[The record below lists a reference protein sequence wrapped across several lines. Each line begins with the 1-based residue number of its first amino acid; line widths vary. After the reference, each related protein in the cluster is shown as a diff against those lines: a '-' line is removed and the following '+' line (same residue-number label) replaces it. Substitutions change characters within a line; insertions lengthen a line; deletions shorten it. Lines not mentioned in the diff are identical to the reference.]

1 MWVSVAVPGESE
13 PLSFIFDTGASVSV
27 LDLETCRRLKL
38 RLGSPVAVNGL
49 GGDAKGFWPVRFKA
63 AAAGDNGLPTKYLGI
78 DLSELSEACER
89 RVDGLLGADMLGNQ
103 VVELD
108 FAKGRIRIRPAKD
121 FVPGIAAEKIALK
134 RTSGGILAPLRV
146 NGNPVEW
153 FRIDTGCTS
162 ELHWVNRAAAAAAG
176 EKTGAAGVGEEELG
190 LAEVSATLGSQRLVG
205 LEAALHSKPI
215 FKGEAGLLGTGVL
228 TNYLVAID
236 MKRAHLFLE
245 NYSYQIAAAR
255 VN

>member
-1 MWVSVAVPGESE
+1 MESK
-13 PLSFIFDTGASVSV
+13 S
-27 LDLETCRRLKL
+27 
-38 RLGSPVAVNGL
+38 
-49 GGDAKGFWPVRFKA
+49 
-63 AAAGDNGLPTKYLGI
+63 
-78 DLSELSEACER
+78 
-89 RVDGLLGADMLGNQ
+89 
-103 VVELD
+103 
-108 FAKGRIRIRPAKD
+108 
-121 FVPGIAAEKIALK
+121 
-134 RTSGGILAPLRV
+134 
-146 NGNPVEW
+146 
-153 FRIDTGCTS
+153 
-162 ELHWVNRAAAAAAG
+162 AAAAAV